1 MVIVL
6 YNVFIVI
13 ASVSAAVLF
22 LFLVTRTSTAPSRR
36 ESNDF
41 TGAVVAVIG
50 TTYAVILAF
59 TLSGVWSMFQQAQA
73 NEEQEANALVNVFRI
88 ATQLQDPNAEQI
100 QDVCVRYVDNTL
112 AREWPLMEKEQM
124 TPEGAEMIDQ
134 LWKLAGESQAHA
146 QPDAIAAYQLME
158 ELRGLTQYRRLRAMQ
173 SRERLPG
180 ILWAVLIAGGIITVA
195 ASCFFGVPNFRFH
208 LVQVVMLT
216 FLISLVLVAIA
227 NIDRPYQGLVKVA
240 PEGFNFAYRTLHN
253 EPNR

>member
-88 ATQLQDPNAEQI
+88 ATELKDPNAKQI

-112 AREWPLMEKEQM
+112 VREWPLMEKGQM

-146 QPDAIAAYQLME
+146 QTRRH
-158 ELRGLTQYRRLRAMQ
+158 RGLSTNGGVARIDPIQAASGHGKPRAPSRNTLGGANCRRPHYRRRILFLWSAQ
-173 SRERLPG
+173 LPLSLGAGSDAHLLDFACASRHREHRPAVPG
-180 ILWAVLIAGGIITVA
+180 VGESGARRV
-195 ASCFFGVPNFRFH
+195 
-208 LVQVVMLT
+208 
-216 FLISLVLVAIA
+216 
-227 NIDRPYQGLVKVA
+227 
-240 PEGFNFAYRTLHN
+240 
-253 EPNR
+253 

>member
-88 ATQLQDPNAEQI
+88 ATELKDPNAKQI

-112 AREWPLMEKEQM
+112 VREWPLMEKGQM

-158 ELRGLTQYRRLRAMQ
+158 ELRGLTQYRRLRAMEKPRAP
-173 SRERLPG
+173 SRNTLGGANCRRPHYRRRILFLWSAQLPLSLG
-180 ILWAVLIAGGIITVA
+180 AGSDAHLLDFACASRHREHRPAVP
-195 ASCFFGVPNFRFH
+195 GVGESGARR
-208 LVQVVMLT
+208 V
-216 FLISLVLVAIA
+216 
-227 NIDRPYQGLVKVA
+227 
-240 PEGFNFAYRTLHN
+240 
-253 EPNR
+253 

>member
-1 MVIVL
+1 MLNNVL
-6 YNVFIVI
+6 III
-13 ASVSAAVLF
+13 ACVSAALLF
-22 LFLVTRTSTAPSRR
+22 LFLVARASNAPSRK

-88 ATQLQDPNAEQI
+88 ATQLQDSNAERI
-100 QDVCVRYVDNTL
+100 QDVCLRYVDNTL
-112 AREWPLMEKEQM
+112 NREWPAMEKQQM
-124 TPEGAEMIDQ
+124 TPEGGEMIDQ
-134 LWKLAGESQAHA
+134 LWKLVGQSQAHA
-146 QPDAIAAYQLME
+146 QPDAIAAYQIME
-158 ELRGLTQYRRLRAMQ
+158 ELRGLTQYRRIRAMQ
-173 SRERLPG
+173 CREHLPG

-208 LVQVVMLT
+208 LLQVLVLT

-227 NIDRPYQGLVKVA
+227 DIDRPYQGVVKVE
-240 PEGFNFAYRTLHN
+240 PEGFGHAVRTLHN
-253 EPNR
+253 EPSP